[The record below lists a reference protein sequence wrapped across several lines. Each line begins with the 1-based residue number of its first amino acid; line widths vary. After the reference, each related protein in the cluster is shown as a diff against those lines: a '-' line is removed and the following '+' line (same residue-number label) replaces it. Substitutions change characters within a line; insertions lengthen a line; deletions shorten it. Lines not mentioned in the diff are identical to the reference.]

1 MVEIV
6 SVGLICE
13 FLYTTIE
20 QKRWER
26 KPRGP
31 AISDFYLLLSRHGC
45 SNHMGC
51 TAIPLH
57 LCFLTSVPLIY
68 ILLSVLWVLSFS
80 TLPAEILSFKT
91 YLKRHLLR
99 EAILEHFNQR
109 YFFFEPLELFIA
121 IFSLHK
127 YQVWALYGPDNG
139 SLLSYVSFLHL
150 VRHYLHCENEIKT
163 HRS

>member
-31 AISDFYLLLSRHGC
+31 GISDVYLLLSRHGC
-45 SNHMGC
+45 SNKMGC

-57 LCFLTSVPLIY
+57 LCFLTSVPLVY
-68 ILLSVLWVLSFS
+68 ILLSFLWVLSFS
-80 TLPAEILSFKT
+80 TLTAEILSFKIC
-91 YLKRHLLR
+91 LKRHLLC
-99 EAILEHFNQR
+99 EAILDHFSQR
-109 YFFFEPLELFIA
+109 DFFLTFRAIYSHFFITQISGVSSIWA
-121 IFSLHK
+121 RQWKFAFICFFSSPHK
-127 YQVWALYGPDNG
+127 AL
-139 SLLSYVSFLHL
+139 SLLWKW
-150 VRHYLHCENEIKT
+150 N
-163 HRS
+163 